1 MIRSSHQPRDFKQ
14 PRSTITPFICI
25 RMHQGPTSALIGPT
39 IWIHF
44 LPCQAKRG
52 AAWQGEA
59 TAAGSIKP
67 EEEEEE
73 GVCSGKEHL
82 TIHQNTS
89 AQICENRNQLLR
101 PASAWP
107 ASGPWE
113 KLKFFSPADNR
124 GEARRP
130 RRGTNTKSFH
140 FIFHSLIRREKK
152 WHRVVLA
159 PTEWHQAELQ
169 PLVIFLAQ
177 LDSDGRLRPALWG
190 KLGLKNRIK
199 LKSGAT
205 TTSSTTTSTTKK
217 KIVEEQK

>member
-1 MIRSSHQPRDFKQ
+1 MWKSKPALAPSERV
-14 PRSTITPFICI
+14 
-25 RMHQGPTSALIGPT
+25 TSL
-39 IWIHF
+39 
-44 LPCQAKRG
+44 
-52 AAWQGEA
+52 
-59 TAAGSIKP
+59 
-67 EEEEEE
+67 
-73 GVCSGKEHL
+73 
-82 TIHQNTS
+82 
-89 AQICENRNQLLR
+89 
-101 PASAWP
+101 
-107 ASGPWE
+107 GPWE

-217 KIVEEQK
+217 KNSWRAEIKNKKSLFFCSSHVGEPGGLCEPSDG